1 MISPPPF
8 KHLLIYSY
16 LIDSTMARLDYNLY
30 IKVWNL
36 ETKHSQLLAFYQN
49 LSKNGYN
56 LKEKVW
62 NFNLSGQSG
71 RRL

>member
-1 MISPPPF
+1 
-8 KHLLIYSY
+8 
-16 LIDSTMARLDYNLY
+16 MARLDYNLY

-62 NFNLSGQSG
+62 NFNLSSQSG